1 MFVCSKTAILNQKN
15 VSPRITYQRAE
26 MNQKRRTL
34 PTSQPYPSDQSIERN
49 MGKEQIATILPTIE
63 EVYDASLSD
72 AIYCATFTTSSGSA
86 PTIQLIPQTLNIC
99 EWTFQK
105 NPENEIKSLLGKLL
119 PNLRLNDWA
128 ADSHAIFDFG
138 SVSLINQAQAIDLL
152 FLLYLRSHHHYQL
165 HVEEIYPVG

>member
-1 MFVCSKTAILNQKN
+1 
-15 VSPRITYQRAE
+15 
-26 MNQKRRTL
+26 
-34 PTSQPYPSDQSIERN
+34 

-99 EWTFQK
+99 EWRFKQ
-105 NPENEIKSLLGKLL
+105 NPEEEIKSLLGELL

-128 ADSHAIFDFG
+128 ADTHAIFDFG
-138 SVSLINQAQAIDLL
+138 SVSLIKQAEAIDLL
-152 FLLYLRSHHHYQL
+152 FLLYLRSHDHYQL
-165 HVEEIYPVG
+165 HVEQIYPVG